1 MKVETN
7 MIALQEASTTQ
18 KRNFNEQSY
27 SGILS
32 EKSAIVV
39 CGLGIAIFAVPI
51 LAIIHIISGFYWGG
65 VSVYQLLSGADID
78 KLDNI

>member
-1 MKVETN
+1 

-18 KRNFNEQSY
+18 KRDFSDQSY

-32 EKSAIVV
+32 EKAAIII

-51 LAIIHIISGFYWGG
+51 LVVIHIISGVYWGG
-65 VSVYQLLSGADID
+65 VSIYQLLSGAGID
-78 KLDNI
+78 KLDNL